1 MYKANIGLLTK
12 HQKLKMLYFRNSMK
26 LQRRHCWMTK
36 SVHIYH
42 CPQPIAI
49 MEITIPSSDIYWS
62 FHIMSSIN
70 TFSPE
75 SILYNLLRKISRDK
89 NVISGICNAILKF

>member
-1 MYKANIGLLTK
+1 MN
-12 HQKLKMLYFRNSMK
+12 
-26 LQRRHCWMTK
+26 K

-62 FHIMSSIN
+62 FHIMSSIH

-75 SILYNLLRKISRDK
+75 SILYNLLKLAEIKMKS
-89 NVISGICNAILKF
+89 VEFALQF